1 MRHFIGFDVALVDV
15 SSAKTN
21 WRVLVFNQEQTD
33 LIELRRTLQEDEDF
47 VLGLQVG
54 HQSRRLLCS
63 PADGPTVPL
72 VHPLFGWLF
81 DRFPFIDVYQS
92 GYPPRIS

>member
-1 MRHFIGFDVALVDV
+1 MYRPQKPIGASC
-15 SSAKTN
+15 SSIKS
-21 WRVLVFNQEQTD
+21 RL

-63 PADGPTVPL
+63 QADGPTVPL
-72 VHPLFGWLF
+72 AYPLFGWLF
-81 DRFPFIDVYQS
+81 DSLSSTCFNRVILLELAET
-92 GYPPRIS
+92 